1 MAEKQNNPNDFIK
14 ELTGRPVV
22 VKVNSGVCYHGIL
35 ACIDGFMNIALEQTQ
50 EYVDGEL
57 KASYGDCF
65 IRGNNVLYM
74 SPDR

>member
-1 MAEKQNNPNDFIK
+1 
-14 ELTGRPVV
+14 
-22 VKVNSGVCYHGIL
+22 
-35 ACIDGFMNIALEQTQ
+35 MNIALEQTQ

-65 IRGNNVLYM
+65 IRGNNGTSFSESNRDDLVLYM